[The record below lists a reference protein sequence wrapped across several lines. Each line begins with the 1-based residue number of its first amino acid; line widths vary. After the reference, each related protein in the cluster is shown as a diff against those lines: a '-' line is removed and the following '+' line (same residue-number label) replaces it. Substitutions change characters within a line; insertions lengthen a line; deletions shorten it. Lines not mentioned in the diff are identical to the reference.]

1 MQNAGLI
8 LTGASVSTGIAS
20 GILLA
25 SNLIVW
31 AILAAWVGSA
41 LAFIAFGLI
50 AWALKPRSNAPEAQ
64 KSEQPVAETSLPE
77 AS

>member
-50 AWALKPRSNAPEAQ
+50 AWALKPRSNTPEAQ